1 MHGNLHKIIAL
12 SNSEGHDVQ
21 EKSYREE
28 ISKLCQI
35 SNSMLYIDG
44 FSETEARQYI
54 QHHNPD
60 LELDDVSRHCGTNPL
75 LLSAWIMGEKDMR
88 VADTKEI
95 VQWFVENNL
104 HFGDSTQL
112 LLNLHRFCDCKKYC
126 GLALWEIQL
135 TSKEVVDY
143 HTTWLS
149 QHNVLILKDN
159 ILRMNFPMLIP
170 MLLAV
175 LNKTFL
181 SIADF
186 EMVCKKE
193 QSVNGFMYEAEF
205 LQ

>member
-1 MHGNLHKIIAL
+1 
-12 SNSEGHDVQ
+12 
-21 EKSYREE
+21 
-28 ISKLCQI
+28 
-35 SNSMLYIDG
+35 
-44 FSETEARQYI
+44 
-54 QHHNPD
+54 
-60 LELDDVSRHCGTNPL
+60 
-75 LLSAWIMGEKDMR
+75 MR

-95 VQWFVENNL
+95 VQRFVENNL

-112 LLNLHRFCDCKKYC
+112 LLNLHHFCDCKKYC

-135 TSKEVVDY
+135 TSKEVVYY

-186 EMVCKKE
+186 EMVVRRNSQLMDLCTRLNFCNKRVEFCMQKA
-193 QSVNGFMYEAEF
+193 QCNNGN
-205 LQ
+205 